1 MQLGLMNNPGRDP
14 MLEIS
19 RIAKLGFDFVDLTLE
34 PPQARV
40 DTLNLGRIRAALTD
54 RNLSVIGHTAY
65 YLPFA
70 SAYDSIH
77 QAAIEEAVQCLNF
90 FAELGV
96 SAMNVHVDSRA
107 PGHSPDWIRQRNIA
121 AYTAILV
128 KAQELGLT
136 LMVENGEGD
145 DADYFAPIFEAIP
158 DLGLHLDIG
167 HANINTRKSHAP
179 AFLSRFG
186 DRLKHVHLSDNKGRS
201 DDHLAIGA
209 GSIDWKKELKAL
221 KATGYDGTITLEVFY
236 GDSELI
242 TYSRDKV
249 RTIWESF

>member
-1 MQLGLMNNPGRDP
+1 MNNPMRDP

-34 PPQARV
+34 PPKAQV
-40 DTLNLGRIRAALTD
+40 DMINLRRIRAALTEA
-54 RNLSVIGHTAY
+54 NLGVIGHTAY

-77 QAAIEEAVQCLNF
+77 KAAIQEAEKCLNF

-107 PGHSPDWIRQRNIA
+107 PGHAPDWIRQRNIA
-121 AYTAILV
+121 AYTALAAR
-128 KAQELGLT
+128 AQELGMVV
-136 LMVENGEGD
+136 MVENGEGE

-158 DLGLHLDIG
+158 NLGLHLDIG

-179 AFLSRFG
+179 VLLARFG
-186 DRLKHVHLSDNKGRS
+186 DRLKHVHLSDNKGRG

-209 GSIDWKKELKAL
+209 GIIDWKKELKAL

-236 GDSELI
+236 GDSDLI

-249 RTIWESF
+249 RNLWESL